1 MTTATITAIAAIIG
15 AIISGIVSLLVSS
28 MQHNKTI
35 ALIEYRM
42 NELEK
47 KVEKHNNF
55 SDRITILEQNE
66 KAQWKRIDE
75 LKEQKCT
82 E

>member
-1 MTTATITAIAAIIG
+1 MTTATITATAAIIG

-28 MQHNKTI
+28 MQHNKTV

-55 SDRITILEQNE
+55 SDRITILEQSE

-75 LKEQKCT
+75 MKEEK
-82 E
+82 